1 MIRTALASLL
11 AMPPLAGPLAPLIAV
26 AAISIPTAI
35 LSLDHALPAGACCTT
50 YFPSVLLS
58 AVLVLL
64 SAVLIGPAYASLVAV
79 ASAGLADALFM
90 GPRYQ
95 LLESPMDTFGDT
107 ASLISSALIICL
119 VFVCR
124 KALAER
130 GRPQASTPAD
140 GVIFSRERG
149 QVWASWYGDEPP
161 ICLGPERR
169 VTSMMEDY
177 LAQVDLAKRLAHR
190 SDSANS

>member
-26 AAISIPTAI
+26 AALSIPTAI

-50 YFPSVLLS
+50 YFPF
-58 AVLVLL
+58 VLV

-130 GRPQASTPAD
+130 ARPSTPAD

-190 SDSANS
+190 SDSAST

>member
-26 AAISIPTAI
+26 AALSIPTAI

-50 YFPSVLLS
+50 YFPF
-58 AVLVLL
+58 VLL

-79 ASAGLADALFM
+79 ASTGLADALFM

-130 GRPQASTPAD
+130 TRPQASTPAD

-190 SDSANS
+190 SDSASS